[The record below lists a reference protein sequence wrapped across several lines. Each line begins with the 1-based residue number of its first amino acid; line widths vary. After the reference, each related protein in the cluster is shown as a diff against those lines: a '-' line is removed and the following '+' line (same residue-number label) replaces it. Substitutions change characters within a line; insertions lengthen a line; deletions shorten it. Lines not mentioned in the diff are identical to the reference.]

1 MSSRTVIGL
10 RARARAGEHGAVA
23 VEFAL
28 VLPFLLLIVF
38 GSIQYGI
45 YFWADQGG
53 SDAAR
58 KAARLAA
65 VGEYTDCTSF
75 RNSIREDLEPLGDED
90 AAEINRTYQTD
101 AGVKR
106 TAADGSDVLI
116 GDYAVV
122 SVEFKTYDFNFPF
135 LPFIQDG
142 EVSSTAKAR
151 VENLNDGKPL
161 PCTTP

>member
-1 MSSRTVIGL
+1 MPSRIADVL
-10 RARARAGEHGAVA
+10 RRRTRRDERGAAA

-28 VLPFLLLIVF
+28 VLPFMLLIVF

-58 KAARLAA
+58 KAARLGA
-65 VGEYTDCTSF
+65 VGDYPTCAAFVASVKSD
-75 RNSIREDLEPLGDED
+75 IAKLGDE
-90 AAEINRTYQTD
+90 AGASVKRSYETD

-116 GDYAVV
+116 GDYVV
-122 SVEFKTYDFNFPF
+122 VKVTFNSFDFNFPF
-135 LPFIQDG
+135 LPFINNGQVHS
-142 EVSSTAKAR
+142 EAKAR
-151 VENLNDGKPL
+151 VENLNDGKPIS
-161 PCTTP
+161 CT

>member
-1 MSSRTVIGL
+1 MRRL
-10 RARARAGEHGAVA
+10 RALRRRTDRGAVA

-58 KAARLAA
+58 KAARLGA
-65 VGEYTDCTSF
+65 VGDYPDCASF
-75 RNSIREDLEPLGDED
+75 VNSVKSDIAPLGDEGG
-90 AAEINRTYQTD
+90 AEVTRTFESD
-101 AGVKR
+101 AGTDR

-116 GDYAVV
+116 GDYVTV
-122 SVEFKTYDFNFPF
+122 SVEFDSYDFNFP
-135 LPFIQDG
+135 LVPFINDG
-142 EVSSTAKAR
+142 VVTSTAKAR
-151 VENLNDGKPL
+151 VEYLNNGKPISC
-161 PCTTP
+161 P

>member
-1 MSSRTVIGL
+1 MTSRTATAW
-10 RARARAGEHGAVA
+10 RARGRRGDHGAVA

-58 KAARLAA
+58 NAARLAA
-65 VGEYTDCTSF
+65 VGKYPDCAAF
-75 RNSIREDLEPLGDED
+75 RNSIKSDISALGDE
-90 AAEINRTYQTD
+90 AGATITRTYKTD
-101 AGVKR
+101 AGVAR
-106 TAADGSDVLI
+106 AAADGSDVLI

-122 SVEFKTYDFNFPF
+122 LVTFETYDFNFPF

-142 EVSSTAKAR
+142 IVTATAKSR

-161 PCTTP
+161 PCP